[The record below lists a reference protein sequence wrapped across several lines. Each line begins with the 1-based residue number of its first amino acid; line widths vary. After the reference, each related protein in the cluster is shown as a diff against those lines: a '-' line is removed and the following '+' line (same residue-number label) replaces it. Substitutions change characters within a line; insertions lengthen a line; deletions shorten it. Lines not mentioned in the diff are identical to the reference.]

1 MDNWAEIGITN
12 VGCKTESALS
22 LAQGY
27 EFSHTVLTQGQK
39 GEWYTRS
46 TWKTSTTFCALAL
59 VKLRKPTAT
68 GTGCVFFI
76 YYSFSIS
83 AVLVL
88 FQENWN
94 MAGPWYLHFLTP
106 NIFLAAV
113 TGTVPTVTVQ
123 LGQDGGDGTYFLVL
137 IKAQLWE
144 LCFFNVSSYQCFV
157 VWCCCWWLSTNV
169 ESVWNSRESRLICRP
184 GPLYLKGLCY
194 FYCKVVS

>member
-1 MDNWAEIGITN
+1 MNGTPGLPGKHLPPSVLWPL
-12 VGCKTESALS
+12 LS
-22 LAQGY
+22 SGNPLPQ
-27 EFSHTVLTQGQK
+27 
-39 GEWYTRS
+39 
-46 TWKTSTTFCALAL
+46 AL
-59 VKLRKPTAT
+59 V
-68 GTGCVFFI
+68 VFFFI

-113 TGTVPTVTVQ
+113 TGTVPTATVQ

-137 IKAQLWE
+137 IKAQLWG

-157 VWCCCWWLSTNV
+157 VRCCYRWLSTNV
-169 ESVWNSRESRLICRP
+169 ESVWNFRESRLICRP
-184 GPLYLKGLCY
+184 GPLYLKGLSY
-194 FYCKVVS
+194 FYYKVVS